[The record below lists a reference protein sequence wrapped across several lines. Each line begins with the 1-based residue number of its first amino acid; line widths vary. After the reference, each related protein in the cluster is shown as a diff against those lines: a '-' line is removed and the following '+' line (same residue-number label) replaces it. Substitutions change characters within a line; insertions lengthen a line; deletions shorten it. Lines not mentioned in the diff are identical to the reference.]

1 MLFRS
6 HDEQA
11 KVLTE
16 VFKTKT
22 ADEWVE
28 ILHKAG
34 LPAER
39 VRTLK
44 EALAHEQLKSRGVLH
59 THQQVPG
66 VAQRMTVPVAAFT
79 YAHGGP
85 SVRTPPPQ
93 HGQHTDE
100 VLAELGLHNDQ
111 IKDLRQS
118 GVV

>member
-1 MLFRS
+1 MTQPISILLCALGG
-6 HDEQA
+6 EGGG
-11 KVLTE
+11 VLTDWL
-16 VFKTKT
+16 V
-22 ADEWVE
+22 AAAR
-28 ILHKAG
+28 HAG
-34 LPAER
+34 YPVQA
-39 VRTLK
+39 T
-44 EALAHEQLKSRGVLH
+44 S
-59 THQQVPG
+59 VPG